1 MGNVSYAEAATEVLE
16 ILNNTEIE
24 AVNKI
29 PKKFI
34 NFLKDNCSTTYKPEF
49 DYTKSIKDLNL
60 KPKTQALLG
69 LIYLKYW
76 ADNQGKKEFN
86 RKIRENEEKYQQELK
101 EKYNTDNLF
110 KKKENIIKQ
119 ENEQEETQLL
129 TVQNKSF
136 IQKII
141 EKIKGIFRRIKR

>member
-1 MGNVSYAEAATEVLE
+1 MVSTAYSEAVTEVLA
-16 ILNNTEIE
+16 ILDNTEIE

-34 NFLKDNCSTTYKPEF
+34 EFLTQNCSKTYEPNF
-49 DYTKSIKDLNL
+49 DNSKSIKELNL

-76 ADNQGKKEFN
+76 ADEEGKEKFN
-86 RKIRENEEKYQQELK
+86 KKIKAKEEKYQREIR

-110 KKKENIIKQ
+110 KAKEKVVVQ
-119 ENEQEETQLL
+119 ENTKEEVGLPA
-129 TVQNKSF
+129 VQNKSF
-136 IQKII
+136 IQKIV
-141 EKIKGIFRRIKR
+141 EKIKGIFRR

>member
-1 MGNVSYAEAATEVLE
+1 MENVSYAEAATEVLA
-16 ILNNTEIE
+16 ILNYTEIE

-34 NFLKDNCSTTYKPEF
+34 NFLKENCSTTYKPEF

-76 ADNQGKKEFN
+76 ADEQGKKEFN
-86 RKIRENEEKYQQELK
+86 KKIRENEEKYQKELR

-110 KKKENIIKQ
+110 KKKEAIIKQ
-119 ENEQEETQLL
+119 ESEQEETQLL

-141 EKIKGIFRRIKR
+141 EKIKGIFRR

>member
-1 MGNVSYAEAATEVLE
+1 MENVSYTEAATEVLA

-34 NFLKDNCSTTYKPEF
+34 NFLKENCSTTYKPEF

-76 ADNQGKKEFN
+76 ADDQGKKEFN

-141 EKIKGIFRRIKR
+141 EKIKGIFRR

>member
-1 MGNVSYAEAATEVLE
+1 MVSAEYSEAATEVLA

-34 NFLKDNCSTTYKPEF
+34 KFLKENCSKTYEPKF
-49 DYTKSIKDLNL
+49 DNSKSIKELNL

-76 ADNQGKKEFN
+76 ADEGGSEKFNKKI
-86 RKIRENEEKYQQELK
+86 KANEEKYQREIG
-101 EKYNTDNLF
+101 EMYNTDNLF
-110 KKKENIIKQ
+110 KKKETVVIQ
-119 ENEQEETQLL
+119 ENTQEEVGLPA
-129 TVQNKSF
+129 VQNKSF
-136 IQKII
+136 IQKIV
-141 EKIKGIFRRIKR
+141 EKIKGIFRR